1 MLLRDGRELRAYGS
15 QGEQR
20 LALLALLL
28 TERETLA
35 RERGRA
41 PVMLL
46 DDVMSE
52 LDVERRER
60 LVGAARRRRPGLI
73 TTTELDMYPAHDAA
87 TVTRLRVGDGAVLQ
101 EAIAA

>member
-1 MLLRDGRELRAYGS
+1 MISRDGRELRTYGS

-28 TERETLA
+28 VERETLA
-35 RERGRA
+35 VERGRP

-52 LDVERRER
+52 LDADRRER
-60 LVGAARRRRPGLI
+60 LVAQLSRGGQSLI
-73 TTTELDMYPAHDAA
+73 TTTEVAHVPGAGAA
-87 TVTRLRVGDGAVLQ
+87 GVTRLRVAEGTVWQ
-101 EAIAA
+101 EALAA